1 MKWLA
6 YGSVGLCSG
15 AFVGWGAYVSYVEP
29 GVGDWGWPFWLDPL
43 PAIVATIVGA
53 AIGAA
58 AAIAF
63 GWAIGSRRR

>member
-6 YGSVGLCSG
+6 YGSVGFCSG
-15 AFVGWGAYVSYVEP
+15 AFVGWGAYVSYVGP
-29 GVGDWGWPFWLDPL
+29 LSVDSGWPFWLDPL
-43 PAIVATIVGA
+43 VAFLA
-53 AIGAA
+53 ALLGSGIGAA